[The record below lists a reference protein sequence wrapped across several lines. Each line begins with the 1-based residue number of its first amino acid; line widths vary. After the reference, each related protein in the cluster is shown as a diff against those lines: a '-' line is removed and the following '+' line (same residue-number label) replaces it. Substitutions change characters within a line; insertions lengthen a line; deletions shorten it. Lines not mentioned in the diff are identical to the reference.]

1 MTTLKTRCIDNEGS
15 RYTAAPI
22 PPLPALISPL
32 TGPRTPPLSPRIR
45 GRSAFQSHRAE
56 CASLGKRKKLSPEMP
71 MAVAKA
77 LFTSKISA
85 SSPGRSF
92 GLLCLT
98 GFFMELCQE
107 RHPVIR
113 VIQYMRDRM
122 TPHTSG

>member
-71 MAVAKA
+71 PAVAKGPGY
-77 LFTSKISA
+77 LQDIGEFTLQIFSCVLLPLTSLSWSFARSA
-85 SSPGRSF
+85 TR
-92 GLLCLT
+92 
-98 GFFMELCQE
+98 
-107 RHPVIR
+107 
-113 VIQYMRDRM
+113 QY
-122 TPHTSG
+122 